1 MEIYFD
7 EKRDRLPEYIP
18 VAKLFE
24 KTPEKSKKR
33 NRVGNDYNERMA
45 IQKTTDENMKQLI
58 SVVPQV
64 RLNVTEML
72 NFLSSSC

>member
-18 VAKLFE
+18 VSKLFE

-45 IQKTTDENMKQLI
+45 IQKTTDEKLKQLI

-64 RLNVTEML
+64 LNVTKNPITM
-72 NFLSSSC
+72 